1 MIIID
6 IDQRNETNLPIEK
19 REFVN
24 VAWLKFLSHPLR
36 RILQEY
42 YEYRK
47 LNDLLI
53 HMSGQVVYLEH
64 ILNYY
69 FDDVNQGIYI
79 TDSTTV
85 EEPTILYNEN
95 EGNEKTYL
103 YNDAEND
110 YETYLFNKTELQAWP
125 NFVVNIPSTVT
136 FNEQQLRALVN
147 RFKLAGKNYII
158 KIV

>member
-1 MIIID
+1 
-6 IDQRNETNLPIEK
+6 
-19 REFVN
+19 
-24 VAWLKFLSHPLR
+24 
-36 RILQEY
+36 
-42 YEYRK
+42 
-47 LNDLLI
+47 
-53 HMSGQVVYLEH
+53 MSGQVVYLEH